1 MDSFLRMISVSSIVL
16 AQTPAP
22 GGAPKPAAPDTGM
35 GMLVWMMFAFV
46 LIYFLTIRPQRKK
59 QLELEA
65 QIKSLKNGDKVVT
78 SGGIHGTI
86 ANVRAENSPTLVLR
100 IGDNIKIDVEKSAI
114 ARVLKEK
121 TAEA

>member
-1 MDSFLRMISVSSIVL
+1 MTSASFIVL

-22 GGAPKPAAPDTGM
+22 AAGGPPKPVAPDQGFGM
-35 GMLVWMMFAFV
+35 IIWMGFAFV

-78 SGGIHGTI
+78 SGGIHGVI
-86 ANVRAENSPTLVLR
+86 ANIRGDDSPTLILR
-100 IGDNIKIDVEKSAI
+100 IGDNVKIDVDKSAI
-114 ARVLKEK
+114 ARILKEK
-121 TAEA
+121 TADA